1 MPGSGIVRK
10 ETAVVSAYHRV
21 RCAKLTHVRVL
32 CACACAR
39 ARAGATV
46 CGRSSRSVTLADADG
61 GINNEGH
68 NGYVKD
74 CSSLGPDIVPG
85 AQDVPKLMP
94 KAVKGSRGKMSMLAD
109 KKAAVKP
116 PTPSSFYKTMH

>member
-1 MPGSGIVRK
+1 
-10 ETAVVSAYHRV
+10 
-21 RCAKLTHVRVL
+21 
-32 CACACAR
+32 
-39 ARAGATV
+39 V

-94 KAVKGSRGKMSMLAD
+94 KAVKGSKGKMSMLAGR
-109 KKAAVKP
+109 KAAVKP